1 MFGINAPHVNIIHSF
16 FVSDLYFSNK
26 LTELQISA
34 QLLAKKPD
42 CQIYEPCYLK
52 HEVKTSP
59 TPA

>member
-1 MFGINAPHVNIIHSF
+1 MFGLNAPHVNIIHSF
-16 FVSDLYFSNK
+16 LFPYFSNK